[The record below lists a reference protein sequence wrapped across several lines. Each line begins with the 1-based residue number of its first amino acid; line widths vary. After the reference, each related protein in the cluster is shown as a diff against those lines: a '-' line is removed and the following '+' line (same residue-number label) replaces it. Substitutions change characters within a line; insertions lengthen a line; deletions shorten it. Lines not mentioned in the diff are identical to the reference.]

1 MEKSFRKD
9 VLEKCWSCGEGI
21 DKDDNC
27 FCDRQSLKIRD
38 LSERIKALEEGK
50 LPHWFL
56 AQGLTDLD
64 KVAKYIMQL
73 QAALERMTAYY
84 EAAIQGIVTDNS
96 DDVLKQARD
105 ATGVK

>member
-38 LSERIKALEEGK
+38 LSERIKELEAERYR
-50 LPHWFL
+50 LRERETF
-56 AQGLTDLD
+56 
-64 KVAKYIMQL
+64 KVLVIL
-73 QAALERMTAYY
+73 V
-84 EAAIQGIVTDNS
+84 GGGGGGGSV
-96 DDVLKQARD
+96 
-105 ATGVK
+105 TGVDSYGGGVGICKDKFR